1 MESEVDFFSQFA
13 ITQEEMSKSL
23 EAVIDR
29 SNFQKLICVCG
40 HPMKGHSGSNNQSI
54 CSFANTYCRCQSPLA
69 VIATSDLRYF
79 KKLTRG
85 SGADHALTLGCYS
98 AKKAGKSVKWV
109 AQPKCFKCQDSE
121 VTIKPVAINLQNRI
135 AFSSGEINVLLCH
148 RCYEHLLFG

>member
-29 SNFQKLICVCG
+29 SNFQKLICICG

-85 SGADHALTLGCYS
+85 SGPDHALTLGCFS
-98 AKKAGKSVKWV
+98 AKKAGKSVTWLAK
-109 AQPKCFKCQDSE
+109 PMCFKCHVSE
-121 VTIKPVAINLQNRI
+121 VAIKPVAINSQNRI

-148 RCYEHLLFG
+148 RCYEQLLFG